1 MKTYICGNMVNINS
15 KLTRFKFNEINIHGA
30 ISISK
35 STVIFIEPGCDKID
49 PYVAHL
55 IRTKFSFDH
64 AAAAT
69 QHTLLLRI
77 GIHAS
82 KRPPREPFNKIKC
95 LTAGVFVLL
104 HSMFTL

>member
-1 MKTYICGNMVNINS
+1 MSFRNTASTNS
-15 KLTRFKFNEINIHGA
+15 KSTTFKFDEINIHGT
-30 ISISK
+30 ILVLK

-55 IRTKFSFDH
+55 IRTKFSIDH

-69 QHTLLLRI
+69 QHKLLLRI